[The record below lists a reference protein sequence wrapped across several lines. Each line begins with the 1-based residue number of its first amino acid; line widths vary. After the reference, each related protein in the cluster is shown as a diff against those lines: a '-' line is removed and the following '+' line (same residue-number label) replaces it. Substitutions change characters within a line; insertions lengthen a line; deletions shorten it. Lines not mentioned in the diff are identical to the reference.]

1 MRTVLMILP
10 FLALAACGTAN
21 SESREAGPSGS
32 RNFAVGAFNAV
43 SLEGSDNVRIVPGG
57 NVSVSATGSQ
67 RVLDALDIRVDGNTL
82 KIDRK
87 RSSGGWSWR
96 NDRGAMVTVTMPTL
110 SAVAVGGSGDMT
122 VDRAE
127 GDAFSAAA
135 SGSGDL
141 ELKLVT
147 VKRAQLSASGSGN
160 IKATGT
166 AIDATMGANGSG
178 NIEARALSSQRV
190 TIAAEGSGD
199 VSATATESATL
210 NAGGSGN
217 IDVTGTDRC
226 MITKDGSGEARCT
239 R

>member
-21 SESREAGPSGS
+21 SESREAGPSES

-96 NDRGAMVTVTMPTL
+96 RRRRT
-110 SAVAVGGSGDMT
+110 SSG
-122 VDRAE
+122 
-127 GDAFSAAA
+127 
-135 SGSGDL
+135 
-141 ELKLVT
+141 
-147 VKRAQLSASGSGN
+147 
-160 IKATGT
+160 
-166 AIDATMGANGSG
+166 
-178 NIEARALSSQRV
+178 RV
-190 TIAAEGSGD
+190 
-199 VSATATESATL
+199 
-210 NAGGSGN
+210 
-217 IDVTGTDRC
+217 R
-226 MITKDGSGEARCT
+226 
-239 R
+239 